1 MEIPVKRGLATG
13 MTTLIKVAKKNR
25 GFFRTKKKI
34 FR

>member
-13 MTTLIKVAKKNR
+13 MTTLKKVAKQHR
-25 GFFRTKKKI
+25 GFFRTLNF